1 VMMTHMRELHS
12 WSFSGTKRAAAGEK
26 EGRKEGK
33 RDGYTQKRKSR
44 QERSEKQGKKKKSEK
59 KTPLSETLCSGSA
72 EWNQSPT
79 ATYWYLSSTPSSPS
93 SPSFRSQVDPS
104 VELGPER
111 GPRRGPEI
119 GLERGLFF
127 RSQLMCHVQNLH
139 FASQL
144 MLGMCLTVC
153 IPPCSSAPGLT

>member
-1 VMMTHMRELHS
+1 MR
-12 WSFSGTKRAAAGEK
+12 RK
-26 EGRKEGK
+26 EGRKESATDTLRRERAGK
-33 RDGYTQKRKSR
+33 RGARNKGRKRKAR
-44 QERSEKQGKKKKSEK
+44 K

-127 RSQLMCHVQNLH
+127 WSQLMCHVQNLH